1 MLYIRSG
8 QSYDIILLLLLL
20 LFTIVVYLKPY
31 SIFYYIYFVNV
42 WIQDSKDRN
51 AQCNVMLDLGRSL
64 HVVVDYLEF
73 ERLKDFPIIKLKHLN
88 IIFYLMITMQ

>member
-1 MLYIRSG
+1 MYQVRT
-8 QSYDIILLLLLL
+8 IILYYIV
-20 LFTIVVYLKPY
+20 IVVVVYNCGIYLKPY

-42 WIQDSKDRN
+42 WIQDSKDGN